1 MLNRRPKRIK
11 YLKSHK
17 GKFSYNLPLINP
29 ENKNNLIQSN
39 KGNCELKYSLISC
52 EPTRLTAAHIYA
64 GELAIKRSL
73 KIALEKGIKG
83 QLIIPVF
90 PHIPVTQKPA
100 EVRMGKGKGS
110 VDYWMTRIK
119 IGTII
124 FEIKFHNIPLN
135 NKGVLNRCF
144 NIAKAALTIAQS
156 KLPIK
161 TIITV

>member
-1 MLNRRPKRIK
+1 MLNRRPKKIK
-11 YLKSHK
+11 YLKAHK
-17 GKFSYNLPLINP
+17 GRLSFNLPIKK
-29 ENKNNLIQSN
+29 ETIESS
-39 KGNCELKYSLISC
+39 ELKYSLISC

-83 QLIIPVF
+83 TLIIPVF
-90 PHIPVTQKPA
+90 PHLPVTKKPA

-124 FEIKFHNIPLN
+124 YEIKFNHIPFH
-135 NKGVLNRCF
+135 NKGLINRCF
-144 NIAKAALTIAQS
+144 NIAKTALTIAKS
-156 KLPIK
+156 KLPVK
-161 TIITV
+161 TIITLK

>member
-17 GKFSYNLPLINP
+17 GKLSYNLPLINK
-29 ENKNNLIQSN
+29 EKNETKCQLNKDGS
-39 KGNCELKYSLISC
+39 ELKYSLIAC

-83 QLIIPVF
+83 KLIIPVF
-90 PHIPVTQKPA
+90 PHIPVTKKPA

-144 NIAKAALTIAQS
+144 NIAKTALTIAQS

-161 TIITV
+161 TIITI